1 MTSTNADTLTRS
13 TDSSQPLVPL
23 LEERWSP
30 RSYDETATISDDQL
44 DAVLEAARWAPS
56 AMNFQPRR
64 FIAGRRG
71 TETFRKINEN
81 LLGFNAAWAFRA
93 SALVVGVLETVTADG
108 EERPFAQYDLG
119 QSLAALT
126 VQAHAEGLHM
136 HQMAGIDAAGLRAAF
151 DLPERFLPYTVTAV
165 GTVAHPS
172 QLDDKAAEREVAP
185 RTRIPLDEVVL
196 VKE

>member
-1 MTSTNADTLTRS
+1 MTDAATTLSRS

-30 RSYDETATISDDQL
+30 RSYDATATISDDQL
-44 DAVLEAARWAPS
+44 DAVLEAARWAAS
-56 AMNFQPRR
+56 AQNSQPRR

-71 TETFRKINEN
+71 TETFRKINEH
-81 LLGFNAAWAFRA
+81 LLGFNQTWAHRS
-93 SALVVGVLETVTADG
+93 SALVVGVLENVTEDG
-108 EERPFAQYDLG
+108 DARPFAQYDLG

-126 VQAHAEGLHM
+126 VQAHAEGLHV
-136 HQMAGIDAAGLRAAF
+136 HQMAGIDAKGLAAAF
-151 DLPERFLPYTVTAV
+151 DLPERFQPFTVTAI

-172 QLDDKAAEREVAP
+172 QLEEKAAQREVAP
-185 RTRIPLDEVVL
+185 RTRLPLDEVVL

>member
-1 MTSTNADTLTRS
+1 MTSTPETLTRS

-30 RSYDETATISDDQL
+30 RSYDDTATVTDAQL
-44 DAVLEAARWAPS
+44 DAVLEAARWAAS
-56 AMNFQPRR
+56 AMNHQPRR

-71 TETFRKINEN
+71 TDTFAKINDN

-93 SALVVGVLETVTADG
+93 SALVVGILETTTEDG

-119 QSLAALT
+119 QSLTALT
-126 VQAHAEGLHM
+126 VQAHAEGLHV
-136 HQMAGIDAAGLRAAF
+136 HQMAGIDAEGLRAAF
-151 DLPERFLPYTVTAV
+151 DLPERFLPYTVTAI
-165 GTVAHPS
+165 GTVADPS

-185 RTRIPLDEVVL
+185 RTRLPLDEVVL

>member
-1 MTSTNADTLTRS
+1 MTTQTTLSRS

-30 RSYDETATISDDQL
+30 RSYDETATMTDAQL

-56 AMNFQPRR
+56 AMNLQPRR
-64 FIAGRRG
+64 FVAARRG
-71 TETFRKINEN
+71 TDTFRKVTEN

-93 SALVVGVLETVTADG
+93 SALVVGILETTNEDG
-108 EERPFAQYDLG
+108 EPLRFAEYDLG

-126 VQAHAEGLHM
+126 VQAHAEGLHV
-136 HQMAGIDAAGLRAAF
+136 HQMAGIDAAGLSAAF
-151 DLPERFLPYTVTAV
+151 DLPERFVPFTVTAV
-165 GTVAHPS
+165 GTVADPS
-172 QLDDKAAEREVAP
+172 VLDEKAAEREVAP